1 MVGVVFFK
9 DMLRVWHERRAN
21 LRANRPAQIFVLQRI
36 MRKPL
41 IVPETKPLLQMLE
54 EFRVRHAHMALI
66 VDEFGTVTGLLT
78 VGRCAGTDCW

>member
-9 DMLRVWHERRAN
+9 DMLRVWHERRVS
-21 LRANRPAQIFVLQRI
+21 LRAGRPAPPFHAQRI

-54 EFRVRHAHMALI
+54 EFRQRHMPIWLWLWMNS
-66 VDEFGTVTGLLT
+66 EQSP
-78 VGRCAGTDCW
+78 DC